1 MTDRL
6 PPSQPPFP
14 VSRPRRLRR
23 ADWVRRLVAEQQLGV
38 DDLIWPIFVHGEAG
52 NAAIPSMPGVDRL
65 SIDAVVTAAKEAERL
80 GIPAIALFPATDP
93 KLKTAG
99 GDEALNPENLVC
111 RAVRAVKQATA
122 NLGVLCD
129 VALDPYTDHGHDGL
143 LRSGEILNDETVAV
157 LTEQA
162 LVQARA
168 GCDIIAPSDMMD
180 GRIGA
185 IRAALDREGFQ
196 HVQIMAYAAKYASA
210 FYGPFR
216 DAVGSSVNLGLG
228 DKRTYQMNP
237 ANGDE
242 ALREVALDIAEGAD
256 MVMVKPGMPYLDI
269 CWRVKQAFGL
279 PTFAYQVSGEYA
291 MLAGAAERGWLNR
304 TKVAWESLLGFKRA
318 GCDGVLTYFARDIAR
333 MIAENKQP

>member
-1 MTDRL
+1 MTESYL
-6 PPSQPPFP
+6 PPLPAFP

-23 ADWVRRLVAEQQLGV
+23 ADWVRRLVAEQNLGV
-38 DDLIWPIFVHGEAG
+38 DDLIWPIFVHDQNKSAP
-52 NAAIPSMPGVDRL
+52 IPSMPGVERL
-65 SIDAVVTAAKEAERL
+65 SIDAAVAAAKEAEQL

-93 KLKTAG
+93 ALKTDTG
-99 GDEALNPENLVC
+99 REGTNPDNLVC
-111 RAVRAVKQATA
+111 RTVRAVKAATR
-122 NLGVLCD
+122 NLGILCD
-129 VALDPYTDHGHDGL
+129 VALDPYTSHGHDGL
-143 LRSGEILNDETVAV
+143 LKDGEILNDETIAV
-157 LTEQA
+157 LVEQS

-185 IRAALDREGFQ
+185 IRSALDKEGFR

-216 DAVGSSVNLGLG
+216 DAVGSAVNLGLG

-269 CWRVKQAFGL
+269 CWRVKQAFKL

-291 MLAGAAERGWLNR
+291 MLAGAAERGWLDR
-304 TKVAWESLLGFKRA
+304 TKVAWESLLSFKRA
-318 GCDGVLTYFARDIAR
+318 GCDGVLTYFARDVAR
-333 MIAENKQP
+333 MIAEGKRP